1 MTLSVALE
9 TVAMCWNQLWGC
21 SLLGVD
27 LAKGKGK
34 VKRLKRNISVWH
46 INLGKYVYTLSLFF
60 FWCFH
65 FPTKWSLLSYSTV
78 TSALEKFYIMP
89 DGKGS
94 CDWKQYFHVC
104 ELGIRDTIRCQGE
117 NLACLPC
124 QAKTDVF
131 YPFLLH
137 HEKKTGDVLGG
148 PVVKT
153 SSSNAGDAGSIPGQ
167 GVLRSHMP
175 KKTKHKRE
183 TIF

>member
-104 ELGIRDTIRCQGE
+104 ELGIRDMIRCQGE

-175 KKTKHKRE
+175 KKNKT
-183 TIF
+183 